1 MIKHFRFFR
10 TSVISACFVLITVHA
25 FSFPPGRE
33 FYELIIYNMNS
44 EAQEKQVDAFL
55 EQAFLPAL
63 HRTGIKSVGVFKP
76 IGNDTASTRRIYVLI
91 PFDSYDKLAKVYEKL
106 DNDRV
111 YLEKGM
117 DYLQAPFDRPPYSR
131 MERIHLLAFSHMPRM
146 QPTAVTGPKSERVY
160 ELRSYESANESL
172 HKKKVKMFNEGG
184 EVTLFKRLGFNA
196 VFYGQV
202 IAGCHMPNLMY
213 MTTFENRQVRDE
225 HWKAFGADPEWK
237 QLSAKEEYK
246 NTVSKNTSFFLYP
259 VAYSDY

>member
-1 MIKHFRFFR
+1 MIKHIRF
-10 TSVISACFVLITVHA
+10 ISCVVTACFLMISIHG

-55 EQAFLPAL
+55 ERAFLPAL
-63 HRTGIKSVGVFKP
+63 HRTGIKSVGIFKP
-76 IGNDTASTRRIYVLI
+76 IGNDTASTRKIYVLI
-91 PFDSYDKLAKVYEKL
+91 PFDSYDKLGEIYGKL

-111 YLEKGM
+111 YLEAGT
-117 DYLQAPFDRPPYSR
+117 DYLESPFDRPLYSR
-131 MERIHLLAFSHMPRM
+131 MERIHLLAFPNMPRM
-146 QPTAVTGPKSERVY
+146 QPTGLKGPRSERVY
-160 ELRSYESANESL
+160 ELRSYESASENL

-184 EVTLFKRLGFNA
+184 EIALFKRLGFNA

-213 MTTFENRQVRDE
+213 MTTFENRPARDE
-225 HWKAFGADPEWK
+225 HWKTFSADPEWK

-259 VAYSDY
+259 VSYSDY